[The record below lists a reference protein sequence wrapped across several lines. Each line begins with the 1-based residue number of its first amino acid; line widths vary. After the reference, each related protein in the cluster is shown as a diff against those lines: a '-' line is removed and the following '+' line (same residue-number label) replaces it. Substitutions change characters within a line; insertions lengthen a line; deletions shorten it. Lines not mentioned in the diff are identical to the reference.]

1 MKGSF
6 LKVLIEFLWCFFLVL
21 QIFSFLSLLSFLF
34 VKDLFVTKSFCLV
47 LIDAEFV
54 LVCPWPQHVST
65 VRVHRLHCM
74 SPWNV
79 AIFSLT
85 LFSSSFFS
93 SSFVYVLYTLS
104 LLFCVQFLCVC
115 IIIQNNHILS
125 VFCNVAIVIYK
136 HVS

>member
-1 MKGSF
+1 MVF
-6 LKVLIEFLWCFFLVL
+6 FFFLVL
-21 QIFSFLSLLSFLF
+21 QIFCFLRLLSFLF

-47 LIDAEFV
+47 LIDAKFV

-65 VRVHRLHCM
+65 VRVHRLLCM

-85 LFSSSFFS
+85 LFSSFFS

-125 VFCNVAIVIYK
+125 VFCIVVIVIYIHV

>member
-1 MKGSF
+1 MVFVF
-6 LKVLIEFLWCFFLVL
+6 LGFFRFLVSKVYCL
-21 QIFSFLSLLSFLF
+21 FLF
-34 VKDLFVTKSFCLV
+34 VKDLFVTKTFCLV

-85 LFSSSFFS
+85 LFSSVFS

-104 LLFCVQFLCVC
+104 LLFCFQFLCAC

-125 VFCNVAIVIYK
+125 VFCIVVIVIYILV

>member
-1 MKGSF
+1 MVFVFFGF
-6 LKVLIEFLWCFFLVL
+6 FRFLVSKVYCL
-21 QIFSFLSLLSFLF
+21 FLF

-85 LFSSSFFS
+85 LFSSFFS

-104 LLFCVQFLCVC
+104 LLFCFQFLCVC

-125 VFCNVAIVIYK
+125 VFCIVVIVIYIHV

>member
-1 MKGSF
+1 MVF
-6 LKVLIEFLWCFFLVL
+6 WFFLVL

-34 VKDLFVTKSFCLV
+34 VKDLFVTKTFCLV

-85 LFSSSFFS
+85 LFSSFF

-125 VFCNVAIVIYK
+125 VFCIVVIVIYIHV

>member
-1 MKGSF
+1 MGF
-6 LKVLIEFLWCFFLVL
+6 FFFLVL

-34 VKDLFVTKSFCLV
+34 VKDLFVTKTFCLV

-85 LFSSSFFS
+85 LFSSFF

-125 VFCNVAIVIYK
+125 VFCNVAIVIYIHV

>member
-1 MKGSF
+1 MVF
-6 LKVLIEFLWCFFLVL
+6 WFFSVL

-34 VKDLFVTKSFCLV
+34 VKDLFVTKTFCLV

-85 LFSSSFFS
+85 LFSSSF

-104 LLFCVQFLCVC
+104 LLFCVQFLCAC

-125 VFCNVAIVIYK
+125 VFCNVAIVIYIHV

>member
-1 MKGSF
+1 MVFVFFGF
-6 LKVLIEFLWCFFLVL
+6 FRFLVSKVYCL
-21 QIFSFLSLLSFLF
+21 FLF
-34 VKDLFVTKSFCLV
+34 VKDLFVTKTFCLV

-85 LFSSSFFS
+85 LFSSFFS

-125 VFCNVAIVIYK
+125 VFCIVVIVIYIHV

>member
-1 MKGSF
+1 MVF
-6 LKVLIEFLWCFFLVL
+6 FFFLVL
-21 QIFSFLSLLSFLF
+21 QIFCFLRLLSFLF

-47 LIDAEFV
+47 LIDAKFV

-79 AIFSLT
+79 AIFPLT
-85 LFSSSFFS
+85 LFSSFFS
-93 SSFVYVLYTLS
+93 FSFVYVLYTLS

-125 VFCNVAIVIYK
+125 VFCIVVIVIYIHV